1 MGSPVNFPKEKHK
14 VTQTDRFSNPVGL
27 LKKRLYAVPE
37 AAEYL
42 GRSIWAVRELVW
54 KGSLPC
60 VREGRRVHLDILD
73 LDAWIQKNKSKSFL

>member
-1 MGSPVNFPKEKHK
+1 MGSPVKFPKEKHK

-73 LDAWIQKNKSKSFL
+73 LDAWIQKNKSNSFL